1 MSDTRKQKREH
12 PREKVQEQI
21 EIPQFDTSVK
31 PGDDFFR
38 YINGKWLKHIPI
50 PTFRT
55 SYGVS
60 EEIEVVIQKKLQKI
74 LKDSYAFS
82 AQGLKP
88 KNKEEQMKD
97 LLGRLGLSALRLGK
111 QKRNVETLKQ
121 TIQSFQCMRDKN
133 DVAETLAKMV
143 RHGIPTFFNFATYQN
158 KALLIPGSLGL
169 PDVSYYE
176 ATAPGKTRTLFAYV
190 NLCKKVSKELDIPD
204 ISSGIQVESLLAQT
218 LDDLTD
224 EIKEKKKGK
233 ELEQDFSDIPFELF
247 FSTMGVKGWKE
258 ITFSVNHRFL
268 RFANK
273 LFRTWPI
280 ENWKQ
285 LFTLHTILDALPILP
300 APFDTLHFEF
310 FGKKLR
316 GQLEKLPQDELY
328 FNLCKDLLS
337 IPLSYLY
344 VKKYLSNEFKEK
356 ITKFVEH
363 IRELAVEHMKKS
375 WLEDKTKETAIKKLQ
390 EMNLSISHPK
400 EFPELEI
407 PFLDTEQFLY
417 NIYLLREMDMK
428 EGIASIGKK
437 YDPRVFWQE
446 PPYAV
451 NAYYNN
457 EINQFILP
465 AGSLMEPFY
474 YNSEKRL
481 GWNYGGLGAIIGH
494 EMTHAFD
501 VDGKEYNE
509 KGQRVNW
516 WTLKDTREY
525 NKRTNALVKLYD
537 KQKVLGKPVDGY
549 KTLSENIADLGGL
562 SIALDALKQTLKNV
576 SEEEK
581 KKQLKEFFV
590 SYAVSWRVKERPKK
604 QLQALFLDVHA
615 PTELRVNLVV
625 SQFQE
630 WYDSFD
636 VVTKDEHYYLPEER
650 ISIF

>member
-12 PREKVQEQI
+12 LREKVQERI

-97 LLGRLGLSALRLGK
+97 LIGRLGLSALRLGK
-111 QKRNVETLKQ
+111 QKKNVETLKQ
-121 TIQSFQCMRDKN
+121 TIQSFQCIRDKN

-143 RHGIPTFFNFATYQN
+143 RHGIPTFFNFAVYQN

-218 LDDLTD
+218 LDDLSG

-233 ELEQDFSDIPFELF
+233 ELADEFTEIPFELF
-247 FSTMGVKGWKE
+247 FSTVGVKGWKE
-258 ITFSVNHRFL
+258 INFSVNHRFL

-300 APFDTLHFEF
+300 SPYDTLHFEF
-310 FGKKLR
+310 FAKKLR

-344 VKKYLSNEFKEK
+344 VKKNLSNEFKEK
-356 ITKFVEH
+356 ITKFAEH
-363 IRELAVEHMKKS
+363 IRELSVEHMKKS

-437 YDPRVFWQE
+437 YDPHEYWQE

-457 EINQFILP
+457 ETNQFILP

-501 VDGKEYNE
+501 MDGKEYNE
-509 KGQRVNW
+509 KGHRVNW

-581 KKQLKEFFV
+581 KQQLKDFFV

-604 QLQALFLDVHA
+604 QMQALFLDVHA
-615 PTELRVNLVV
+615 PTELRVNLIV

>member
-12 PREKVQEQI
+12 LREKVQERI

-97 LLGRLGLSALRLGK
+97 LIGRLGLSALRLGK
-111 QKRNVETLKQ
+111 QKKNVETLKQ

-143 RHGIPTFFNFATYQN
+143 RHGIPTFFNFAVYQN

-218 LDDLTD
+218 LDDLSG

-233 ELEQDFSDIPFELF
+233 ELADEFTEIPFELF
-247 FSTMGVKGWKE
+247 FSTVGVKGWKE
-258 ITFSVNHRFL
+258 INFSVNHRFL

-300 APFDTLHFEF
+300 SPYDTLHFEF
-310 FGKKLR
+310 FAKKLR

-344 VKKYLSNEFKEK
+344 VKKNLSNEFKEK
-356 ITKFVEH
+356 ITKFAEH
-363 IRELAVEHMKKS
+363 IRELSVEHMKKS

-437 YDPRVFWQE
+437 YDPHEYWQE

-457 EINQFILP
+457 ETNQFILP

-501 VDGKEYNE
+501 MDGKEYNE
-509 KGQRVNW
+509 KGHRVNW

-581 KKQLKEFFV
+581 KQQLKDFFV

-604 QLQALFLDVHA
+604 QVQALFLDVHA
-615 PTELRVNLVV
+615 PTELRVNLIV